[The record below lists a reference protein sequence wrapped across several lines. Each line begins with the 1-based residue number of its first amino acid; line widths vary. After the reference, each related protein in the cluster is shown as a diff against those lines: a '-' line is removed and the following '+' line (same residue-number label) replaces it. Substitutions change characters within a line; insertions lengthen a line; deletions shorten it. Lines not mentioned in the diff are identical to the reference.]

1 LGGKIKIRENNQP
14 FEPIRPTDSSFKDG
28 SIKPNINLEKKPV
41 ENTQSTFS
49 TPSNHFEMVDRPKP
63 FSLKPPYDLGF
74 SIIFCLLVGY
84 GLTSI
89 AYFTLEI
96 LGKWQIDFSAIQPDM
111 VLLTAAAGF
120 SATLACYIFLTFIEP
135 KIPLDEVKFLP

>member
-1 LGGKIKIRENNQP
+1 LFACWLR
-14 FEPIRPTDSSFKDG
+14 
-28 SIKPNINLEKKPV
+28 
-41 ENTQSTFS
+41 
-49 TPSNHFEMVDRPKP
+49 
-63 FSLKPPYDLGF
+63 
-74 SIIFCLLVGY
+74 
-84 GLTSI
+84 LTSI

-111 VLLTAAAGF
+111 VLLTAAAGL